1 MKLAHHIRISV
12 FSKEDEDAEA
22 IKTALISLINLDLEK
37 EKLSL
42 QERNA
47 KGFEQKKIKV
57 FEITLAKERHTAAFI
72 GYLTSHLS
80 AEQKELLQ
88 RQTESRIDHD
98 LNFYLRLDK
107 AKLLQGQYWITDEG
121 DCFHIKVS
129 LAVFP
134 KKPEKAVELVKEI
147 FK

>member
-1 MKLAHHIRISV
+1 MKIAHHIRISV
-12 FSKEDEDAEA
+12 FAKEDEDTEA
-22 IKTALISLINLDLEK
+22 VKAALISLINLDLEK

-42 QERNA
+42 QERNT

-57 FEITLAKERHTAAFI
+57 FEIILSKERHIAAFI
-72 GYLTSHLS
+72 EYLSSHLS

-88 RQTESRIDHD
+88 RQAESRIDHE

-121 DCFHIKVS
+121 DCFHIKIS

-134 KKPEKAVELVKEI
+134 KKLEKAIELAKEM

>member
-1 MKLAHHIRISV
+1 MKIAHHIRISV
-12 FSKEDEDAEA
+12 FSKEDENAET
-22 IKTALISLINLDLEK
+22 IKAALISLINLDLEK

-42 QERNA
+42 QERNT

-57 FEITLAKERHTAAFI
+57 FEIILSKERHIAAFI
-72 GYLTSHLS
+72 EYLSSHLS

-88 RQTESRIDHD
+88 RQAESRIDHE

-121 DCFHIKVS
+121 DCFHIKIS

-134 KKPEKAVELVKEI
+134 KKLEKAIELAQEMLK
-147 FK
+147 